1 MAPHGGPDIT
11 ASAPPALDLAEEERL
26 RAEAYGLLAG
36 LLARPP
42 GAEVLAGLAAIGDAG
57 AGNAAA
63 ASATPLAAAFTALG
77 RRAAVADPAA
87 VRAEFDA
94 LFIGLSGGEL
104 SPYASYYRT
113 GFLNEKPLA
122 EVRAAMARLG
132 IARAAD
138 VHEPEDHI
146 AALCEM
152 MAGLIA
158 GAFGGPVPLDQQR
171 RFFDDHI
178 APWAGR
184 FFADLERAGAADF
197 YAGVGAVG
205 RCFLDIETQAFAL
218 LD

>member
-1 MAPHGGPDIT
+1 MAPHGGLDIT
-11 ASAPPALDLAEEERL
+11 ASAPPAPDLAEEERL

-57 AGNAAA
+57 AGNTEA

-77 RRAAVADPAA
+77 RRAAQADAAA
-87 VRAEFDA
+87 VRIEFDA

-132 IARAAD
+132 IARAED

-158 GAFGGPVPLDQQR
+158 GAFGAPAPLDQQR

-197 YAGVGAVG
+197 YAGVGTVG

>member
-1 MAPHGGPDIT
+1 MAPHGGLDIT
-11 ASAPPALDLAEEERL
+11 APTPAPDVAEEERL
-26 RAEAYGLLAG
+26 RADAYGLLAG

-42 GAEVLAGLAAIGDAG
+42 GADMLAGLAALDGG
-57 AGNAAA
+57 AGGG
-63 ASATPLAAAFTALG
+63 TPLADAFAALG
-77 RRAAVADPAA
+77 RRAAAADPAA

-132 IARAAD
+132 IARAED

-158 GAFGGPVPLDQQR
+158 GAFGAPAPLDQQR